1 MLNPQVILPT
11 GDRWTIAGSGP
22 HQVLHY
28 THPDAPAATVPI
40 TAEALGL
47 LWMAVSGVAFVDVG
61 ECAP

>member
-1 MLNPQVILPT
+1 MFEITTST
-11 GDRWTIAGSGP
+11 GDCWTLAGSGP

-47 LWMAVSGVAFVDVG
+47 LWMAVSGVAFVDVVEG
-61 ECAP
+61 

>member
-1 MLNPQVILPT
+1 MLPSVTTAT

-28 THPDAPAATVPI
+28 THPDAPAATMPI

-61 ECAP
+61 EA